1 MSGPRYCIIPADA
14 LDDDRVSDLHL
25 RVLSDFGRAAD
36 RNGWL
41 QANQSLVAKRL
52 GRSRETINRTIRDL
66 VEWGYLR
73 KKQRFS
79 GKDGRQMINDYQVVM
94 DRAERAES
102 RAEEQP
108 EVGIQPTPCDPDIT
122 GGVMSEDHT
131 PCDLQTSHH
140 KNDPLLQRPSSS
152 PPGKESEREARA
164 RETEDRKIVERWL
177 KRVHPSWPSFVSDS
191 GDRALAAAMA
201 LTPDEREQAADRM
214 ADYLAVERQNKGRCA
229 FAVYL
234 AEKRWERLAPKEPE
248 KPKPAYAPAFGPVWA
263 ARRARLLLGGPM
275 VATPLK
281 AWEERAIEAGTLSR
295 EAAETSARRNGGWPV
310 VNAMHEAAAQRGN
323 GYSNPDPVDER
334 LGKLCEFVLVDCDCW
349 RAWKAEHERLG
360 WPWLP
365 DPGTMRGA
373 YFPAGGPERLGEFE
387 AAVRGEDDAGGR
399 EAAE

>member
-1 MSGPRYCIIPADA
+1 VSEEATIRRGTRNARYTTVPNHVFE
-14 LDDDRVSDLHL
+14 DDR
-25 RVLSDFGRAAD
+25 LSMEAR
-36 RNGWL
+36 WL
-41 QANQSLVAKRL
+41 LGYLLSKPDDWTVRL
-52 GRSRETINRTIRDL
+52 GDI
-66 VEWGYLR
+66 R
-73 KKQRFS
+73 KKGGCGRDKARS
-79 GKDGRQMINDYQVVM
+79 MVAELVDAGYAEKEPARKDGKFNGLCLVIYDEPRQVEASGDSV
-94 DRAERAES
+94 AS
-102 RAEEQP
+102 LPQP
-108 EVGIQPTPCDPDIT
+108 EKPATVQPSPANP
-122 GGVMSEDHT
+122 
-131 PCDLQTSHH
+131 
-140 KNDPLLQRPSSS
+140 PLVNTDGLAIPEGR
-152 PPGKESEREARA
+152 EREARA

-191 GDRALAAAMA
+191 GDRALAAALA
-201 LTPDEREQAADRM
+201 LTAEEREQAAERM

-275 VATPLK
+275 VQTPLK

-323 GYSNPDPVDER
+323 GYSNPDPVDEK
-334 LGKLCEFVLVDCDCW
+334 LGKLCEFVPVDCDCW

-373 YFPAGGPERLGEFE
+373 YFPAGGPERLSKFE